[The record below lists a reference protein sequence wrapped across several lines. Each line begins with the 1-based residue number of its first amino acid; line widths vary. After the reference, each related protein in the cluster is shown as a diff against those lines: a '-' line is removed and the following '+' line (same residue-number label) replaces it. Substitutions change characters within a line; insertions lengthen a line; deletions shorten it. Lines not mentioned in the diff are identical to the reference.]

1 MEDKVLAVDDEL
13 QMRDLLNLFLTRD
26 GYDVLLASNGED
38 AIELAEKENPQII
51 LLDIKMPGIDGIEV
65 CRRLKANRKTQS
77 IPIIVIS
84 GLGDHKMEAIEAGAD
99 DFINKPIDM
108 LELSTRVKSIIRI
121 RYLTNELERVRAY
134 ISGTGRSDLSPVPV
148 F

>member
-26 GYDVLLASNGED
+26 GYEVILASNGED
-38 AIELAEKENPQII
+38 AIELAKKENPQII

-77 IPIIVIS
+77 IPIIVITA
-84 GLGDHKMEAIEAGAD
+84 LGDHKMEAIEAGAD
-99 DFINKPIDM
+99 DFISKPLDM

-121 RYLTNELERVRAY
+121 SYLSRELERVRAY
-134 ISGTGRSDLSPVPV
+134 ISGTGRADLSPVPG

>member
-1 MEDKVLAVDDEL
+1 MGDKVLAVDDEL

-26 GYDVLLASNGED
+26 GYEVILASNGED
-38 AIELAEKENPQII
+38 ALKLAQKENPQII

-77 IPIIVIS
+77 IPIIVITA
-84 GLGDHKMEAIEAGAD
+84 LGDHKMEAIEAGAD
-99 DFINKPIDM
+99 DFISKPLDM

-121 RYLTNELERVRAY
+121 SYLSNELKRVRAY
-134 ISGTGRSDLSPVPV
+134 ISGTGRADLSPVSV
-148 F
+148 S

>member
-1 MEDKVLAVDDEL
+1 MAVDDEL
-13 QMRDLLNLFLTRD
+13 QMRDLLNLFLTRN
-26 GYDVLLASNGED
+26 GYEVILASNGED

-65 CRRLKANRKTQS
+65 CRRLRADRKTQS
-77 IPIIVIS
+77 IPIIMIS
-84 GLGDHKMEAIEAGAD
+84 GLGDHKLEAIEAGAD

-108 LELSTRVKSIIRI
+108 LELSTRIKSIIRI
-121 RYLTNELERVRAY
+121 RYLTNELERALAY
-134 ISGTGRSDLSPVPV
+134 ISGTGRTDLLPLPG

>member
-38 AIELAEKENPQII
+38 AIELAAKENPQII

-65 CRRLKANRKTQS
+65 CRRLKADRKTQS

-108 LELSTRVKSIIRI
+108 FELSTRVKSIIRI

-134 ISGTGRSDLSPVPV
+134 ISGTGRADLSPVPV

>member
-1 MEDKVLAVDDEL
+1 M
-13 QMRDLLNLFLTRD
+13 
-26 GYDVLLASNGED
+26 
-38 AIELAEKENPQII
+38 
-51 LLDIKMPGIDGIEV
+51 
-65 CRRLKANRKTQS
+65 
-77 IPIIVIS
+77 IS
-84 GLGDHKMEAIEAGAD
+84 ALGDHKMEAIEAEAD

-134 ISGTGRSDLSPVPV
+134 ISGTGRADLMPVPG

>member
-1 MEDKVLAVDDEL
+1 MGDKVLAVDDEL

-38 AIELAEKENPQII
+38 AIELAKKENPQII

-77 IPIIVIS
+77 IPIIVITA
-84 GLGDHKMEAIEAGAD
+84 LGDHKMEAIAAGAD
-99 DFINKPIDM
+99 DFISKPIDM
-108 LELSTRVKSIIRI
+108 LELTTRVKSIIRI
-121 RYLTNELERVRAY
+121 SYLSNELERVRAY
-134 ISGTGRSDLSPVPV
+134 ISGTGRADLSPVLG

>member
-1 MEDKVLAVDDEL
+1 MGDKVLAVDDEL
-13 QMRDLLNLFLTRD
+13 QMKDLLNLFLTRN
-26 GYDVLLASNGED
+26 GYEVILASNGED

-65 CRRLKANRKTQS
+65 CRRLRADRKTQS
-77 IPIIVIS
+77 IPIIMIS
-84 GLGDHKMEAIEAGAD
+84 GLGDHKLEAIEAGVD

-108 LELSTRVKSIIRI
+108 LELSTRIKSIIRI
-121 RYLTNELERVRAY
+121 RYLTNELERALAY
-134 ISGTGRSDLSPVPV
+134 ISGTGRTDLLPVPG

>member
-26 GYDVLLASNGED
+26 GYNVLLASNGED
-38 AIELAEKENPQII
+38 AIELAKKENPQII
-51 LLDIKMPGIDGIEV
+51 LLDIKMPGINGIEV

-77 IPIIVIS
+77 IPIIMIS
-84 GLGDHKMEAIEAGAD
+84 ALGDHKMEAIEAGAD

-121 RYLTNELERVRAY
+121 SYLSNELKKVQAY
-134 ISGTGRSDLSPVPV
+134 ISGTGRSDLSPVPGL
-148 F
+148 

>member
-1 MEDKVLAVDDEL
+1 MGDKVMAVDDEL
-13 QMRDLLNLFLTRD
+13 QMRDLLNLFLTRN
-26 GYDVLLASNGED
+26 GYEVILASNGED

-65 CRRLKANRKTQS
+65 CRRLRADRKTQS
-77 IPIIVIS
+77 IPIIMIS
-84 GLGDHKMEAIEAGAD
+84 GLGDHKLEAIEAGAD

-108 LELSTRVKSIIRI
+108 LELSTRIKSIIRI
-121 RYLTNELERVRAY
+121 RYLTNELERALAY
-134 ISGTGRSDLSPVPV
+134 ISGTGRTDLLPLPG

>member
-1 MEDKVLAVDDEL
+1 MADKVLAADDEL

-38 AIELAEKENPQII
+38 AIELAKKENPQII

-65 CRRLKANRKTQS
+65 CRRLKADRKTQS
-77 IPIIVIS
+77 IPIIVITA
-84 GLGDHKMEAIEAGAD
+84 LGDHKLEALEAGAD
-99 DFINKPIDM
+99 DFLNKPIDM

-121 RYLTNELERVRAY
+121 RYLSNELERALAY
-134 ISGTGRSDLSPVPV
+134 ISGMGRAYLPPVPG